1 MMKHTLMMIVAA
13 LAIAGASSVS
23 ASTGGALACPTGLG
37 ENCTAPGVEASESL
51 TPLPA
56 PPAPVQFAAGNCGS
70 AAAAAAAAQGG
81 QVIGAPQAV
90 QQGGQTVCV
99 VTVLIKD
106 PTGQRPPTRRQV
118 TVPAN

>member
-1 MMKHTLMMIVAA
+1 MMKHTLMTMVAA
-13 LAIAGASSVS
+13 LAIAAASPVS

-37 ENCTAPGVEASESL
+37 DTCAAPGVEATESL
-51 TPLPA
+51 LVRPA
-56 PPAPVQFAAGNCGS
+56 PLQFAAGNCGS

-81 QVIGAPQAV
+81 QVIGAPQMV
-90 QQGGQTVCV
+90 QQGNQTLCV

-106 PTGQRPPTRRQV
+106 PTGQTPPTRRQV